1 MNAQRPPDDGGSDP
15 ELYEL
20 VELARGLAG
29 ASTGYLLRLTA
40 GVPVVVAVAGDQRPD
55 VHLAYA
61 PMVMAEGSPLV
72 VPATGVEPPAIGVAA
87 WAGVPVTDPRG
98 RVVGLLVVCGG
109 TPLPRLA
116 DVLPSLE
123 ALGQAVAARWERQA
137 TDSELVRSDPLPRG
151 LDGPLPTV
159 LARRAPA
166 DPADEEQLVERLL
179 RTALRDRELVVHY
192 QPVVDLSSRVTVGVE
207 ALVRLRLPDGRLLL
221 PDRFIPVAERCGLIG
236 ALGGQVRRTAMTTVA
251 HWRRELPI
259 GRELTLSV
267 NLSALELAQSGLL
280 RDVTDEL
287 ADSGLDPTALNLEL
301 TESAFLATGSGR
313 EDLVGALRRLGVK
326 IYLDDFSTGFSSLGY
341 LRRLPVDGLKLD
353 RSFVADLGQ
362 GTQPRAVTGALVR
375 LAGRLGVRLIA
386 EGVETEQQAEMLGDD
401 GCLLGQ
407 GFLFARP
414 GPANRVRRVALAGS
428 APAALVLPR
437 ERRTLRRRS
446 IRGDDDGGR
455 TVLR

>member
-1 MNAQRPPDDGGSDP
+1 MTAERPAVDGGSDP
-15 ELYEL
+15 ELFEL

-40 GVPVVVAVAGDQRPD
+40 GVPVVVAVAGDRRPD
-55 VHLAYA
+55 DHLAYA
-61 PMVMAEGSPLV
+61 PMVMAAGSPLV

-87 WAGVPVTDPRG
+87 WAGVPVTDPRS

-109 TPLPRLA
+109 RPLPRLA
-116 DVLPSLE
+116 ESLPSLE
-123 ALGQAVAARWERQA
+123 ALGQVVAARWERHA
-137 TDSELVRSDPLPRG
+137 SDEAPLGSGPLPRG
-151 LDGPLPTV
+151 LDGPL
-159 LARRAPA
+159 ARRPPA
-166 DPADEEQLVERLL
+166 DPAEEEQLVERLL

-192 QPVVDLSSRVTVGVE
+192 QPVVDLSSRLTIGVE
-207 ALVRLRLPDGRLLL
+207 ALVRLRLPDGRLLP
-221 PDRFIPVAERCGLIG
+221 PDRFIPVAERCDLIG

-251 HWRRELPI
+251 QWRRELPI

-267 NLSALELAQSGLL
+267 NLSALELVQAGLL

-301 TESAFLATGSGR
+301 TESAFLAPGSAH
-313 EDLVGALRRLGVK
+313 EDLLAELHRLGVK
-326 IYLDDFSTGFSSLGY
+326 IYLDDFGTGFSSLGY

-375 LAGRLGVRLIA
+375 LAEQLGMRLVA

-401 GCLLGQ
+401 GCLHGQ

-414 GPANRVRRVALAGS
+414 GPANRVRRMALAGS
-428 APAALVLPR
+428 APAAPVVAR
-437 ERRTLRRRS
+437 ERGTLRRPS
-446 IRGDDDGGR
+446 IDGDEDGGR